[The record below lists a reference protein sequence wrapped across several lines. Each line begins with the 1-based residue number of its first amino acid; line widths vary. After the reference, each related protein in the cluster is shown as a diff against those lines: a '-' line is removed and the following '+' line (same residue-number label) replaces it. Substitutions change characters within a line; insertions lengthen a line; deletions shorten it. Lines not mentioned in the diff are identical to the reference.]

1 MRPFNTPGFVR
12 DEQGG
17 VAVIAAIASTI
28 MVALAAFAVDLGSIF
43 LQARQLQGMAD
54 LAAIGAARD
63 LGNAQA
69 AANATAGANGWN
81 GPLTTDVVLG
91 VYTPNPS
98 LAPAQRFTATSVSP
112 NAVQV
117 TMHAKANL
125 FFGASIMGRSTVDIS
140 RTATAAQAQLASF
153 SIGSRL
159 LAVQG
164 GVANSALTALT
175 GSSVNL
181 SVMDYNSLASAQIN
195 LLQLSQA
202 LQTKLNL
209 TGASF
214 STVLATKMSSGT
226 VLNAVADQLS
236 TNGNDEAASAMR
248 QIATAAGNT
257 TAPLNQVID
266 LGPYGN
272 QDHADPATGAGVQ
285 VDALDLTNAVL
296 QVSQGGH
303 QVQLASNTGV
313 PGLANVNAWLAIGQR
328 PSNSPWLTVNDDKS
342 ISIYTVQTRLYV
354 DAQVSPGGNSLL
366 SSVAQ
371 VNVPVYV
378 EAASAQA
385 KLSSLTCPSASST
398 ATPAMTIQVQPSIGK
413 IAVGQINTANLNT
426 FTTPMTISPANIA
439 TVLGA
444 KVTAQSTVNIGGQDW
459 QSVSFSQS
467 DISSG
472 AVKTVTTNDVA
483 SATAT
488 SLLSNLQLGVQ
499 AGGLNLGLNQLGVTQ
514 ALTPV
519 VSAAGAP
526 LDTVLN
532 TLESISGVKL
542 GQADVWGN
550 GLRCQD
556 AALVA

>member
-1 MRPFNTPGFVR
+1 MRSAEVSRFAR
-12 DEQGG
+12 DDRGG
-17 VAVIAAIASTI
+17 VAVIAAIAS
-28 MVALAAFAVDLGSIF
+28 MVIVAVAAFAVDLGSIF
-43 LQARQLQGMAD
+43 LQTRQLQGMAD
-54 LAAIGAARD
+54 LAALGAARD
-63 LGNAQA
+63 LPNAQA
-69 AANATAGANGWN
+69 AADATTQGNGWK
-81 GPLTTDVVLG
+81 GPLTDVVTLG
-91 VYTPNPS
+91 VYTPNPA
-98 LAPAQRFTATSVSP
+98 LAPTQRFTADSTSP

-117 TMHAKANL
+117 TLHAKANL
-125 FFGASIMGRSTVDIS
+125 FFGASIMGVSTVDIT

-164 GVANSALTALT
+164 GVANAALSALT

-181 SVMDYNSLASAQIN
+181 SVMDYNSLASAKVD
-195 LLQLSQA
+195 LLQYSQA

-209 TGASF
+209 TGVSYSKVL
-214 STVLATKMSSGT
+214 STQMSSGT
-226 VLNAVADQLS
+226 ALSVLANQLS
-236 TNGNDEAASAMR
+236 SNGNDEAAAALR
-248 QIATAAGNT
+248 QVAAAAGNT

-285 VDALDLTNAVL
+285 VDALDLTNAIL

-303 QVQLASNTGV
+303 QVQLASNTTV
-313 PGLANVNAWLAIGQR
+313 PGLASVNAWLAIGQR
-328 PSNSPWLTVNDDKS
+328 PTNSPWLTVNDDNS
-342 ISIYTVQTRLYV
+342 ITIYTVQTRLYV
-354 DAQVSPGGNSLL
+354 DAQVAPTGTLL
-366 SSVAQ
+366 NSVAS

-385 KLSSLTCPSASST
+385 KLSSLNCSASAPS
-398 ATPAMTIQVQPSIGK
+398 PAMTLQVQPSIGK
-413 IAVGQINTANLNT
+413 LAVGQIDTTKLNT
-426 FTTPMTISPANIA
+426 FTQPMTITPAKIA
-439 TVLGA
+439 SVLGVN
-444 KVTAQSTVNIGGQDW
+444 VTAQSIVNIGGQDW
-459 QSVSFSQS
+459 QTVNFTAS
-467 DISSG
+467 DIASG

-499 AGGLNLGLNQLGVTQ
+499 TGGLNLGLGQTGLTQ

-519 VSAAGAP
+519 VAAAGAP
-526 LDTVLN
+526 LDSVLN

-550 GLRCQD
+550 GLRCKD